1 MKLDEITASQI
12 VSNLKKGEFSP
23 QEAADFFYSKIEKVD
38 PKIKAFLTLNQSESK
53 LKLDKPVKESPL
65 AGVPIAVKDN
75 ICTKNLKTT
84 CASRILNN
92 FIPIYDAT
100 VVDTLKKSG
109 VFILGK
115 TNMDEFAMGS
125 STENSG
131 FYPTHNPWDLE
142 RVPGGSSGGSA
153 AAVAAGEAPWALGSD
168 TGGSIR
174 QPAALCGVVGMKPT
188 YGLISRYG
196 LVAFASSL
204 DQIGPITRDVTD
216 CALLLNYLVGHDP
229 QDSTSYPYQSP
240 NYLKPLGQEVK
251 GIKLAVVKELSG
263 EGVEKGVLE
272 AFQNALKVLEGL
284 GVEIEEVSLPSFEY
298 ALSAYYIIA
307 PAEASSNL
315 ARYDGVRYGY
325 RTENALDIWE
335 MYSKTRAEGF
345 GAEVKRRI
353 MLGTYALSAGYYEAY
368 YGQAQKIRTL
378 IIQDFEKAFEK
389 YEALLSPTSPTVAFK
404 IGEKVEDPLKM
415 YMSDICTIP
424 VNLAGLPAISVPCG
438 LSASLPV
445 GLQIIG
451 PALSEETILRLAYAF
466 EQAFGFKEKPPI

>member
-1 MKLDEITASQI
+1 MTATQI
-12 VSNLKKGEFSP
+12 VSSLQKGEFSP
-23 QEAADFFYSKIEKVD
+23 QEAANFFFAQIEKLD
-38 PKIKAFLTLNQSESK
+38 PKIKAFLTLNQNEAEVK
-53 LKLDKPVKESPL
+53 IDKPFEELPL
-65 AGVPIAVKDN
+65 AGVPIAIKDN

-84 CASRILNN
+84 CASQILNN

-100 VVDTLKKSG
+100 VVKNLKKSG
-109 VFILGK
+109 AFILGK
-115 TNMDEFAMGS
+115 TNLDEFAMGS

-131 FYPTHNPWDLE
+131 FYPTCNPWDLE

-188 YGLISRYG
+188 YGLVSRYG
-196 LVAFASSL
+196 LIAFASSL
-204 DQIGPITRDVTD
+204 DQIGPITQDVTD
-216 CALLLNYLVGHDP
+216 CALLLNYLVGQDP
-229 QDSTSYPYQSP
+229 QDSTSYLYQPP
-240 NYLKPLGQEVK
+240 NYLKSLGREIK

-272 AFQNALKVLEGL
+272 AFQKALKVLEEL
-284 GVEIEEVSLPSFEY
+284 GAEIEEVSLPSFKY

-325 RTENALDIWE
+325 QAKNVPDIWK
-335 MYSKTRAEGF
+335 MYGKTRAAGF
-345 GAEVKRRI
+345 GTEVKRRI

-368 YGQAQKIRTL
+368 YAQAQKIRTL

-438 LSASLPV
+438 LSRGLPV
-445 GLQIIG
+445 GLQIISKS
-451 PALSEETILRLAYAF
+451 LSEETILRLAYAF
-466 EQAFGFKEKPPI
+466 EQAFGFKEKPTF